1 MHRIYIC
8 TYRKRHGRFVSIN
21 ASCKK
26 ATMQCDNN
34 HVKLHKVIIGLFIEI
49 TRTKLGRKNFDDKK
63 MLQELLY
70 KRMT

>member
-1 MHRIYIC
+1 
-8 TYRKRHGRFVSIN
+8 
-21 ASCKK
+21 
-26 ATMQCDNN
+26 MQCDNN